1 MKIFI
6 CTSVMFICIISYV
19 DYYFLVVC
27 KDKATFTCKHVGLV
41 LHKDPQQNTKH
52 LLIFLIYGKLNYWD
66 VFSCCC
72 DNRAVESFSALAGHN
87 KRVCVTVADLIPDLN
102 LLIIIQ
108 ITLSPKTKTI
118 LDMLIITYKIG
129 QRWKKNT
136 DITSMFA
143 YR

>member
-19 DYYFLVVC
+19 DYYFPVVC

-41 LHKDPQQNTKH
+41 LHKDPEENTKH

-66 VFSCCC
+66 FFPCCC
-72 DNRAVESFSALAGHN
+72 NNRAMESFSALAGHN
-87 KRVCVTVADLIPDLN
+87 KRVFVTVAGLIPDLN

-108 ITLSPKTKTI
+108 ITLSPKEKTI
-118 LDMLIITYKIG
+118 SAILIITHKIG
-129 QRWKKNT
+129 QRCKKT
-136 DITSMFA
+136 QT
-143 YR
+143 